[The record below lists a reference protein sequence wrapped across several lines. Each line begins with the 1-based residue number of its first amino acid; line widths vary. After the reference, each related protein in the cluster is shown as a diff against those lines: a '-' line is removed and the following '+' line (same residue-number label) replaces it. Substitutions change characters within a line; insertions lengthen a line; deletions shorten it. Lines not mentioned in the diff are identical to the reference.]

1 MMGRWIERNFMPI
14 ALALCV
20 VALLVPEVF
29 VWSKPYIRFL
39 LGIIMFGM
47 GVTLRPH
54 DFKEVLVRKR
64 LVAIGAAAQF
74 ICMPLLALILC
85 TAFRVEKEV
94 LLGFV
99 LLGSCPGGTASN
111 VITYLARGNVA
122 LSVSMTVAST
132 LLSPLFTPI
141 LVHLYAGAKV
151 DVPVGPM
158 LVSICTMVLI
168 PVISGVAVRTW
179 FSRASDRLLGIFPPL
194 SILCISW
201 IIAIVIGLNRE
212 RIMDLPWL
220 ITGLVVAHNLLGM
233 GAGYFVGRLC
243 GADQR
248 DARTMAIEVGMQ
260 NSGLSVALAS
270 RFFASMPL
278 SALPGA
284 LFSLWHNLSGIGI
297 ATWWQRHPPLD
308 STSLEE

>member
-1 MMGRWIERNFMPI
+1 MLI

-20 VALLVPEVF
+20 VAMFSPGVF
-29 VWSKPYIRFL
+29 IWSKPYIRFL

-47 GVTLRPH
+47 GITLRPEN
-54 DFKEVLVRKR
+54 FKDVLRKKR

-74 ICMPLLALILC
+74 ICMPLLAFLLC
-85 TAFRVEKEV
+85 TVCHAEKEV

-122 LSVSMTVAST
+122 LSVSMTVVST
-132 LLSPLFTPI
+132 LLSPLLTPL
-141 LVHLYAGAKV
+141 LVQLYAGAKV

-158 LVSICTMVLI
+158 LVDISTMVIL
-168 PVISGVAVRTW
+168 PVLSGVAVRTW
-179 FSRASDRLLGIFPPL
+179 LSRATDRLLGIFPPL

-212 RIMDLPWL
+212 RIMALPWL
-220 ITGLVVAHNLLGM
+220 IAGLVVAHNLLGM
-233 GAGYFVGRLC
+233 GAGYLVGRLF
-243 GADQR
+243 GANRR
-248 DARTMAIEVGMQ
+248 DSRTMAIEVGMQ
-260 NSGLSVALAS
+260 NSGLSVALAT

-278 SALPGA
+278 AALPGA

-308 STSLEE
+308 SDTEQE